1 MGRRVYWQAVII
13 VAISLLQGTPSH
25 KSVAQL
31 QRLFDVDRKTVMR
44 WRVYFLEIFP
54 QSPQWQRIRGLF
66 PSSLS
71 NENLPADLLNHF
83 ILYNK
88 NTHDAL
94 AECLRILACGLP
106 P

>member
-1 MGRRVYWQAVII
+1 MRRRVYWRAVII

-31 QRLFDVDRKTVMR
+31 QRLFNVDRKTVMR
-44 WRVYFLEIFP
+44 WRVYFRDIFP
-54 QSPQWQRIRGLF
+54 HSPQWQQIRGLF
-66 PSSLS
+66 PSSVGNKS
-71 NENLPADLLNHF
+71 LPADLLNHF
-83 ILYNK
+83 LSQNK
-88 NTHDAL
+88 HTQDAL